1 MDFFLQLLKKLPLK
15 KLGPAAG
22 AVFALITLIV
32 IGYRFRWWQTL
43 ARTLGV
49 WFWLA
54 LVLLVVGAI
63 VVALLWFVPRKR
75 EKRFLAE
82 LHAEDEEQSA
92 PDVRERHA
100 ILQKHMQEAVR
111 TLRNSPELRK
121 KEGLPLYALPWYMLM
136 GPSESGKTSLL
147 HSVAKGFSPFER
159 PEGLASTPTQDC
171 EWWFFNTAVILDT
184 PHAYAFPLE
193 HEDEGSQ
200 WYRLLLLLRHY
211 RDIQPINGLII
222 TLPADMC
229 VTHRQ
234 EALRQ
239 EALQLRRRIDE
250 AIEKLGIDFPV
261 YVLVTRC
268 DLLEGFTEFCQQLPE
283 HMTRQMFGFVQQ
295 EQPSSNGQQ
304 PPSSPAEIFAT
315 HFHAMTARLHQL
327 RLSIYDQEHL
337 PTTALRQKVFCF
349 PEEFQAMQYPLGSF
363 LETLFQVN
371 PVRPTPFFRGLFF
384 CSALQQGHVQSFL
397 RAAFSV
403 NGHETA
409 RPQGDKAYFLH
420 DIFTLMLPR
429 DQSLVR
435 TTGKASRS
443 RRLRHLLGLGGCL
456 ALCCVIL
463 LALTHAFVSDRRVYA
478 SIKADACSLVRRDPS
493 GTFDLQQAAQC
504 RSMILGLEQRNEQR
518 YTWSRVINNSGR
530 RLQRLQQQYV
540 QRYAAEVLS
549 PLDGKLEEQL
559 QSGADAIPVVF
570 LLINRI
576 EFAQHCLAEHGCP
589 SAVSDELS
597 PDYQLMLSATGERA
611 PPPEQVT
618 TVQQTYE
625 TYLHWASRTTQDVLS
640 QERADHA
647 SRLQQWFATNKFA
660 PEQILRWAN
669 QQYAPITLRDVWTDL
684 PPQAAI
690 APVQVDGSYTQNA
703 WQQSLRPFLIRAE
716 AAVPDMQHAL
726 RNFRDSYRTDYF
738 AQWHQFM
745 VNFPSGESPWWQTAE
760 QRRTLMTSLLQTTSP
775 YNRVLDLTFEQLQ
788 PHLPADLVQ
797 QATSPDTAEN
807 KTALPGQPSAG
818 SAITTRGGQTA
829 DGEGAS
835 KPRDRAASVP
845 LWVQVLVRYIGSP
858 TRRTYQDTLLHLG
871 EALSDDPSREKRF
884 KLAHAGFQEETAS
897 GEPKH
902 PILKLA
908 WLVQE
913 FRTQEA
919 TEDKSVQALW
929 QLLERPVL
937 FVWKVV
943 LEETGVY
950 FQKRWAENVLAPQT
964 DLVEL
969 ERINFLYGPEG
980 KVRAFVDEFLRPFL
994 ADNETRPRQ
1003 VLDESIPLSSDF
1015 LTTLQ
1020 NAKQL
1025 PSVLESGKQTP
1036 QRVSVE
1042 VTRQTAIESQTN
1054 IIADRAE
1061 FVLECATKTFKV
1073 AMPSQADATPAAT
1086 VFWSF
1091 EGCGDVVVTAVL
1103 SCNRLCVERAAAVG
1117 MSVPEVSQLRL
1128 RKRYKGQEGFFQ
1140 FVNDFSDG
1148 SQAFGLREFADSY
1161 ATSEWQ
1167 DLQSTL
1173 RPYGLSAIRMYFR
1186 VEVSPALE
1194 RLIALEPDS
1203 LVASR
1208 IVE

>member
-1 MDFFLQLLKKLPLK
+1 MDFFLELLRKLPLK
-15 KLGPAAG
+15 KLGAAAG
-22 AVFALITLIV
+22 VAVALIAVIA
-32 IGYRFRWWQTL
+32 IGYRMRWWQTL

-100 ILQKHMQEAVR
+100 ALQKRMQEAVR

-136 GPSESGKTSLL
+136 GAGEAGKTSVLR
-147 HSVAKGFSPFER
+147 SVAKGFTPFER
-159 PEGLASTPTQDC
+159 PEEPASGPTQDC

-184 PHAYAFPLE
+184 PHTYAFPLE
-193 HEDEGSQ
+193 REDEGSQ

-211 RDIQPINGLII
+211 REIQPINGLII
-222 TLPADMC
+222 TLPADAC
-229 VTHRQ
+229 VTHR
-234 EALRQ
+234 EEELRQ
-239 EALQLRRRIDE
+239 EAVQLRRRIDE

-268 DLLEGFTEFCQQLPE
+268 DILEGFTEFCQQLPE
-283 HMTRQMFGFVQQ
+283 HMTRQVFGFVRQ
-295 EQPSSNGQQ
+295 ERPSSNGQQ
-304 PPSSPAEIFAT
+304 PPSSSAESFAT
-315 HFHAMTARLHQL
+315 HFHAITERLHQL

-349 PEEFQAMQYPLGSF
+349 PEEFQALQRPLGIF

-384 CSALQQGHVQSFL
+384 CSAVQQGQTQSFL
-397 RAAFSV
+397 RAAFHV
-403 NGHETA
+403 NGHESA
-409 RPQGDKAYFLH
+409 RPQGDNAYFLH
-420 DIFTLMLPR
+420 DLFTLMLPR

-435 TTGKASRS
+435 ATGKASRS

-456 ALCCVIL
+456 GLCGVVL

-478 SIKADACSLVRRDPS
+478 SVKADECPLVKSDAAGP
-493 GTFDLQQAAQC
+493 FDLQHAALC
-504 RSMILGLEQRNEQR
+504 RSIILGLEQRNRQR
-518 YTWSRVINNSGR
+518 FQWSRVVFNRSGK
-530 RLQRLQQQYV
+530 RLQRLRQEYV

-549 PLDGKLEEQL
+549 PLDGKLEQQL
-559 QSGADAIPVVF
+559 RSGSDAIPVVF

-576 EFAQHCLAEHGCP
+576 ELAQHCLGERGCP
-589 SAVSDELS
+589 GVVPDERS
-597 PDYQLMLSATGERA
+597 PDYQLMLAVTGERA
-611 PPPEQVT
+611 PPPEHVT
-618 TVQQTYE
+618 TVQHTYH
-625 TYLHWASRTTQDVLS
+625 TYLHWAALTTQEVLKK
-640 QERADHA
+640 ERADHA

-660 PEQILRWAN
+660 PEQILHWAN
-669 QQYAPITLRDVWTDL
+669 QQYDPVTLRDVWTDL
-684 PPQAAI
+684 PTQATV
-690 APVQVDGSYTQNA
+690 APVQVDGGYTRDA
-703 WQQSLRPFLIRAE
+703 WQQSLRPFLMRAE
-716 AAVPDMQHAL
+716 AAVPSMQQAL
-726 RNFRDSYRTDYF
+726 HTFRAAYRTDYF
-738 AQWHQFM
+738 AQWHQFL
-745 VNFPSGESPWWQTAE
+745 VKFPSGEFPWWDTAE
-760 QRRTLMTSLLQTTSP
+760 QRRTLMQYLLQPTSP
-775 YNRVLDLTFEQLQ
+775 YNRVFDLTLEHLT
-788 PHLPADLVQ
+788 PHLPDDLLQ
-797 QATSPDTAEN
+797 QATPQKTADN
-807 KTALPGQPSAG
+807 ATALPGQPSTDGAG
-818 SAITTRGGQTA
+818 TTRGGKT
-829 DGEGAS
+829 DDTE
-835 KPRDRAASVP
+835 PVP
-845 LWVQVLVRYIGSP
+845 LWVEVLVRYNGSA
-858 TRRTYQDTLLHLG
+858 TRRTYQDTFLQLRD
-871 EALSDDPSREKRF
+871 ALADDPLREKRF
-884 KLAHAGFQEETAS
+884 KLAHAGFQEEAPPA
-897 GEPKH
+897 GEPQH

-913 FRTQEA
+913 FRKQEA
-919 TEDKSVQALW
+919 TADTSVQALW
-929 QLLERPVL
+929 PLLERPLL

-943 LEETGVY
+943 LEDTGVF
-950 FQKRWAENVLAPQT
+950 FQKRWAENVLAPAT
-964 DLVEL
+964 DLAEL

-1003 VLDESIPLSSDF
+1003 ILDESIPLSSAF

-1054 IIADRAE
+1054 IIADRVQ

-1073 AMPSQADATPAAT
+1073 AMPSQENATPAAT
-1086 VFWSF
+1086 VFWTF
-1091 EGCGDVVVTAVL
+1091 EGCGDVLVTTTV
-1103 SCNRLCVERAAAVG
+1103 SCNRQCVERAAAVG
-1117 MSVPEVSQLRL
+1117 MSVPEISRLRL

-1140 FVNDFSDG
+1140 FVDDFRDG

-1161 ATSEWQ
+1161 AMSEWQ

-1194 RLIALEPDS
+1194 RLIALKPDD
-1203 LVASR
+1203 LVATR